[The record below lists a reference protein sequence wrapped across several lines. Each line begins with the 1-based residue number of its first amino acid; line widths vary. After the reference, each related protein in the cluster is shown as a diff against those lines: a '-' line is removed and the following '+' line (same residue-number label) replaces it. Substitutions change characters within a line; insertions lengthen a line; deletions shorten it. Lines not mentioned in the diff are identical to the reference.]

1 MKQWRGEYPVEVMAR
16 VLSVSRSGFY
26 AWLERPLSARALEDE
41 RLKVAITAAHVKTR
55 QTYGA
60 KRLQTELRAEGFE
73 AGRDRIARL
82 RRELGISCKQKR
94 PFRATPSSHH
104 DRPVAENLVGQCF
117 EATAPNEVWHTDI
130 TYLPTGEG
138 WLYLAGV
145 KDQFTRE
152 IVGYAMDARM
162 TEELVGHALWRAIRS
177 QRPAAG
183 LIHHSDRGSQYCA
196 VEYQRRLK
204 QHGLLASMSG
214 KGNCYDNAP
223 MESFWGSLKT
233 ELVHHRRYET
243 RAEAEASI
251 REYIDIF
258 YNRQRRHSRLGNVA
272 PAVFAQQFRKHQ
284 QAA

>member
-1 MKQWRGEYPVEVMAR
+1 MKQWRSEYPVEIMAR
-16 VLSVSRSGFY
+16 VLDVSRSGFY
-26 AWLERPLSARALEDE
+26 AWLGRPPSARALEDE
-41 RLKVAITAAHVKTR
+41 RLKVAITAAHAKTR
-55 QTYGA
+55 ETYGA
-60 KRLQTELRAEGFE
+60 KRLHLELKAEGVE
-73 AGRDRIARL
+73 VGRDRIARL
-82 RRELGISCKQKR
+82 RRELGIFCKQKR
-94 PFRATPSSHH
+94 RFKATTQSNHNL
-104 DRPVAENLVGQCF
+104 PVAENLLGQCF

-145 KDQFTRE
+145 KDQFTCE
-152 IVGYAMDARM
+152 LVGYAMGSRM
-162 TEELVGHALWRAIRS
+162 TQELVGQALWRAIRY
-177 QRPAAG
+177 QHPAAG

-196 VEYQRRLK
+196 LDYQRLLK

-233 ELVHHRRYET
+233 ELVHHRCYET

-251 REYIDIF
+251 QEYIEIF
-258 YNRQRRHSRLGNVA
+258 YNRQRRHSRLGYVA
-272 PAVFAQQFRKHQ
+272 PAVFAQNFRKQQ

>member
-1 MKQWRGEYPVEVMAR
+1 MKQWRLEYPVAVMAR
-16 VLSVSRSGFY
+16 ILTVSRSGFY
-26 AWLERPLSARALEDE
+26 AWLERPRSVRALEDE
-41 RLKVAITAAHVKTR
+41 RLKIAISAAHLKTR

-60 KRLQTELRAEGFE
+60 KRLQMELRAEGFE

-82 RRELGISCKQKR
+82 RRELGIGCKQKR
-94 PFRATPSSHH
+94 RFKATTQSNH
-104 DRPVAENLVGQCF
+104 DWPVAENLLGQCF

-130 TYLPTGEG
+130 TYIPTGEG
-138 WLYLAGV
+138 WLYLAGI
-145 KDQFTRE
+145 KDQFTCE

-162 TEELVGHALWRAIRS
+162 TQELVGQALWRAIRS

-196 VEYQRRLK
+196 LDYQRLLT

-223 MESFWGSLKT
+223 MESFWGSLKN
-233 ELVHHRRYET
+233 ELVHHRRYGT

-251 REYIDIF
+251 REYIEIF

-272 PAVFAQQFRKHQ
+272 PAVFALNFRKTQ
-284 QAA
+284 QTA